1 MRRSLDLVTLSI
13 HNNSM
18 LIKHVVWP
26 AICVG
31 PARQN
36 KIARRVTGLSYAV
49 RCLSYYCLC
58 LPRFRFWAIAVTKCC
73 GLLRNVTCG
82 RFARVPEAR
91 APVIAAVV
99 LVVAAVIV

>member
-1 MRRSLDLVTLSI
+1 MF
-13 HNNSM
+13 
-18 LIKHVVWP
+18 IKHVVWP

-31 PARQN
+31 PALQS
-36 KIARRVTGLSYAV
+36 KIVRRVTGLSYAV

-58 LPRFRFWAIAVTKCC
+58 LPKFRFWAIAVTKLC

-91 APVIAAVV
+91 VLVIAAVV
-99 LVVAAVIV
+99 VVVVAAVVV